1 MTENVK
7 LYTLAEIAQELDLP
21 ESTLRY
27 YRKALG
33 DRIPAVGTG
42 RQARFPEEAIEVFR
56 KTATKVR
63 ENGRTLQNALVELI
77 DEGEVATAIVP
88 TARAQQSQTQAQQ
101 PLPEEVLL
109 RSLLALEQTAL
120 AWERGENAITASLET
135 LRETLS
141 PWKEARAREEQHTAT
156 LNALREEAR
165 QREETLTAHLAALQE
180 QAQQRE
186 EQARRREAELTA
198 RLDAIQEALE
208 RPWWDRWLRLLGRK

>member
-1 MTENVK
+1 MK
-7 LYTLAEIAQELDLP
+7 LYTLAEIAQELNLP

-56 KTATKVR
+56 KTAIKVR

-77 DEGEVATAIVP
+77 DEGEVT
-88 TARAQQSQTQAQQ
+88 T
-101 PLPEEVLL
+101 
-109 RSLLALEQTAL
+109 
-120 AWERGENAITASLET
+120 GENAITASLET
-135 LRETLS
+135 IRET
-141 PWKEARAREEQHTAT
+141 WREEARAREEQHTAT
-156 LNALREEAR
+156 LNALREESR
-165 QREETLTAHLAALQE
+165 QREEALMAHLAALQE

-198 RLDAIQEALE
+198 RLDALQEALE
-208 RPWWDRWLRLLGRK
+208 RPWWDRWRRLLGRK